1 MVRARKAGKSIR
13 AIATRFGV
21 SVQTIYHITSAKAR
35 RAHNTRNRLWAR
47 RVKPW
52 RRLRQRVR
60 RKLRAKVARAHR
72 KAVKR

>member
-21 SVQTIYHITSAKAR
+21 SVQTIYHITSPKSR
-35 RAHNTRNRLWAR
+35 KAHNTRNRLWAR

-52 RRLRQRVR
+52 RRLKPRIR
-60 RKLRAKVARAHR
+60 RNPAAS
-72 KAVKR
+72 